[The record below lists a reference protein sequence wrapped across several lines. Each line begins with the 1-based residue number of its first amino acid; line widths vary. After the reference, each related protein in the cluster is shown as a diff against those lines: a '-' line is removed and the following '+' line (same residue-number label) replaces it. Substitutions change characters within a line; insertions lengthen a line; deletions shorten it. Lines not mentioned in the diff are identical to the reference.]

1 MKKQNIKTPLIFR
14 IGLVVVCLLLCSVY
28 ATSGLYAKYVTQ
40 ASSYDSARVARFAFS
55 DDLSEQSINLPLVM
69 APGDV
74 DHTEITIENDGE
86 VAIRYTVSVKN
97 LTENLPIENQVIKS
111 GTLQRGEDST
121 FEWDIEWPLSQS
133 SIESAGKMDILKI
146 VVTVEQVD

>member
-1 MKKQNIKTPLIFR
+1 M
-14 IGLVVVCLLLCSVY
+14 
-28 ATSGLYAKYVTQ
+28 
-40 ASSYDSARVARFAFS
+40 
-55 DDLSEQSINLPLVM
+55 
-69 APGDV
+69 
-74 DHTEITIENDGE
+74 
-86 VAIRYTVSVKN
+86 KN